1 MSSSSLP
8 PRDLLKTSSE
18 PRKTLTKRQSDQKQ
32 KLQPNVFQPPPQIPA
47 RMDWSCYWSG
57 FEGLDKWTFPWGGA
71 DWKLLG
77 WEGQWEW
84 RLDGV
89 STVRREAL
97 EVRRRR
103 RRVLGGGAWLPPF
116 REEGKTGQAKS
127 PWGLWNKSL
136 RQKNSKKDFF
146 YLMSWSQL
154 R

>member
-1 MSSSSLP
+1 M
-8 PRDLLKTSSE
+8 
-18 PRKTLTKRQSDQKQ
+18 
-32 KLQPNVFQPPPQIPA
+32 
-47 RMDWSCYWSG
+47 WW
-57 FEGLDKWTFPWGGA
+57 
-71 DWKLLG
+71 
-77 WEGQWEW
+77 
-84 RLDGV
+84 LDGV

-103 RRVLGGGAWLPPF
+103 GRVLGGGAWLPPF

>member
-1 MSSSSLP
+1 M
-8 PRDLLKTSSE
+8 
-18 PRKTLTKRQSDQKQ
+18 
-32 KLQPNVFQPPPQIPA
+32 
-47 RMDWSCYWSG
+47 
-57 FEGLDKWTFPWGGA
+57 
-71 DWKLLG
+71 
-77 WEGQWEW
+77 W

-97 EVRRRR
+97 EVRRWR

-127 PWGLWNKSL
+127 PWGLRNKSL